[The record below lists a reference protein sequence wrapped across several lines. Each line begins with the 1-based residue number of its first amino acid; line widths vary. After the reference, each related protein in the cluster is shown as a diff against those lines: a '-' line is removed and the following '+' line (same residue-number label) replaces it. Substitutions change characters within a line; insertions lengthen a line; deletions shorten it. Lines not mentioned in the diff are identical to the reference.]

1 MNQTLTELHNCD
13 AVSLCVS
20 PLRLHS
26 LRLAAAA
33 LSCRCLFFFFRAFVK
48 NYGVRTVLWN
58 FILVGLLI
66 VLGALTMD
74 LRRHADGGD
83 HFTALLG

>member
-1 MNQTLTELHNCD
+1 MCLHSASIPC
-13 AVSLCVS
+13 ASL
-20 PLRLHS
+20 PLR
-26 LRLAAAA
+26 
-33 LSCRCLFFFFRAFVK
+33 CRVADCIFRAFVK

-58 FILVGLLI
+58 FILIGLLI
-66 VLGALTMD
+66 VLGALTVD

>member
-1 MNQTLTELHNCD
+1 MNQTLTELPNCD

-20 PLRLHS
+20 PLPFHS
-26 LRLAAAA
+26 LRLAVAA
-33 LSCRCLFFFFRAFVK
+33 LSCRWLFVFRAFVK